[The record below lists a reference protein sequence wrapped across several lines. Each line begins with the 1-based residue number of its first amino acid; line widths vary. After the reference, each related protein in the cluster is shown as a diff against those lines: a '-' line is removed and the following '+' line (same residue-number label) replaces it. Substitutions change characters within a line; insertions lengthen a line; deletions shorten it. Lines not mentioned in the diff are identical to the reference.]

1 MQHACNAHLTPRE
14 LYVVVRLSERV
25 ASEVERFATLSGLS
39 ARGYGKVLRV
49 ARTIA
54 DLAGADDVAM
64 PHLLE
69 AMALRIFDRRSGS
82 TSAVMSAP

>member
-1 MQHACNAHLTPRE
+1 VHHACNAHLSPRE
-14 LYVVVRLSERV
+14 LEAVAPLPERL
-25 ASEVERFATLSGLS
+25 AGEVERFASRAGLS

-69 AMALRIFDRRSGS
+69 AMALRIFDRRSGAAHDVTAS
-82 TSAVMSAP
+82 P